1 MAANVQPL
9 AKVGT
14 KQNAIWSIGIYTGST
29 LCNLSPAHGV
39 SMPVLSA
46 QDVTDIQAKFV
57 ADPFMIHVAGTWH
70 MFFEV
75 LNGET
80 NKGDIGW
87 ATSQNGLS
95 WNYQKIVL
103 TGPFHLSYPYV
114 FSLGGEYYMVPESY
128 EAKAVQLYRA
138 APFPTKWVPVKTLLE
153 GPWVDSSIFYFRGQW
168 WMFSNPLAP
177 AHQVL
182 ELFYAD
188 QITGPW
194 HRHPMSPIVQNNP
207 RMARSA
213 GKVIVSEK
221 IVTRF
226 TQDCA
231 PYYGAAVRA
240 FEISELTTT
249 TYGENELERSPI
261 LLKGQEPWHQSGM
274 HHIDAH
280 WVDGR
285 WFACVD
291 GWRVNP

>member
-1 MAANVQPL
+1 VAANVKPL
-9 AKVGT
+9 ARMST
-14 KQNAIWSIGIYTGST
+14 KRNAVWSIGIYTGPAF
-29 LCNLSPAHGV
+29 CNLVPAHGAA
-39 SMPVLSA
+39 MPVLSA

-75 LNGET
+75 LNSET

-103 TGPFHLSYPYV
+103 TEPFHLSYPSV

-128 EAKAVQLYRA
+128 KAKAVQLYRA
-138 APFPTKWVPVKTLLE
+138 APFPTTWLPVRNLLE
-153 GPWVDSSIFYFRGQW
+153 GPWVDSSLFYFKGQW
-168 WMFSNPLAP
+168 WMFSNPVAP
-177 AHQVL
+177 EHQVL

-194 HRHPMSPIVQNNP
+194 HRHPMSPIVQNNN
-207 RMARSA
+207 RMARSG
-213 GKVIVSEK
+213 GKVIVSENK
-221 IVTRF
+221 ITRF
-226 TQDCA
+226 SQDCA
-231 PYYGAAVRA
+231 PYYGSAVRA

-249 TYGENELERSPI
+249 TYEEIELEHSPI
-261 LLKGQEPWHQSGM
+261 LFPGQDSWHQGGM

-291 GWRVNP
+291 GCRFEP